1 MGKEPANLIE
11 LIKQLKDKGIPE
23 EGYGVYYNRFL
34 EKNNG
39 FYIILVTILHNSP
52 S

>member
-23 EGYGVYYNRFL
+23 EDFKRRPVRSEKTAFSGYLGRFN
-34 EKNNG
+34 KA
-39 FYIILVTILHNSP
+39 VS
-52 S
+52 